1 MKHKSMYISTP
12 PRALTYQSPTHNRIQ
27 PLLHLRITH
36 STTMISQV
44 EKTDL
49 PLLRCIK
56 KSCLN
61 VYNFFRLDLLKV
73 ENLKHEASHIW
84 LPIYSV

>member
-1 MKHKSMYISTP
+1 MKHKSMYISIP
-12 PRALTYQSPTHNRIQ
+12 PRALTYQSPTHNTIQ